1 MSKYFC
7 LPWCTSYTNIS
18 FTSSLKKKVST
29 SYIDIIIKWYKRYN
43 SKEKYILIFRTVHF
57 FAWQWYNHSFFIYF
71 FFLAFQFILPFSV
84 KVIFKKF
91 SLPEWWIIKR
101 GFKYELCIHL
111 QTKAPHYSACGII
124 ITTGKH
130 FGGFKEY
137 IHKWDFYFFEYCVE
151 VRLLSCLKLLARE
164 IELF

>member
-1 MSKYFC
+1 MKIVTSKKDTF
-7 LPWCTSYTNIS
+7 W
-18 FTSSLKKKVST
+18 F
-29 SYIDIIIKWYKRYN
+29 
-43 SKEKYILIFRTVHF
+43 FVHF
-57 FAWQWYNHSFFIYF
+57 IFFVWQWYHHLCFIYF
-71 FFLAFQFILPFSV
+71 SFCVSIYFAFSE

-130 FGGFKEY
+130 FGGLKEY

-164 IELF
+164 IEFFCKYWTISSTRIE